1 MLPKIALLMLVAI
14 GGTSAQD
21 IAPKPVF
28 EVASVKASLA
38 VPAGQNININLG
50 TVRRGEVSLGNATLS
65 ECIRFAYGLVSEAQI
80 AGPDWINDRET
91 RFDILAKSSPDVP
104 REKVLLMLQSL
115 LGERFKIE
123 LHREQR
129 RIPHYAL
136 VVAKNGPK
144 LRAVQAD
151 PAGARQS
158 YGKGRIFHSQIRM
171 DTLAMLL
178 SRQLREPVL
187 DMTGMEGTYDVR
199 LEWAP
204 DGLRAA
210 ETPEAEERA
219 AGPSIFTGLQEQ
231 LGLKLEA
238 RKDPLD
244 ILVVDRAERVP
255 LAN

>member
-1 MLPKIALLMLVAI
+1 
-14 GGTSAQD
+14 
-21 IAPKPVF
+21 
-28 EVASVKASLA
+28 
-38 VPAGQNININLG
+38 
-50 TVRRGEVSLGNATLS
+50 
-65 ECIRFAYGLVSEAQI
+65 
-80 AGPDWINDRET
+80 
-91 RFDILAKSSPDVP
+91 
-104 REKVLLMLQSL
+104 MLQSL

>member
-1 MLPKIALLMLVAI
+1 MLSRAALLILVAT
-14 GGTSAQD
+14 GATSGQN

-28 EVASVKASLA
+28 DVASVKASPA

-65 ECIRFAYGLVSEAQI
+65 ECIRFAYGLVSESQVS
-80 AGPDWINDRET
+80 GPDWINDRET

-104 REKVLLMLQSL
+104 RELALLMLQSL
-115 LGERFKIE
+115 LADRFKIE

-129 RIPHYAL
+129 RIAHYAL
-136 VVAKNGPK
+136 IVAKSGSR
-144 LRAVQAD
+144 LRVVQAD

-187 DMTGMEGTYDVR
+187 NSTGMEGTYDVR

-219 AGPSIFTGLQEQ
+219 AGPSIFTALQEQ

-238 RKDPLD
+238 RKDPLEV
-244 ILVVDRAERVP
+244 LVVDRAERVP